1 MAKRLRHS
9 IVGLV
14 LFAPMLAS
22 SSWAQDL
29 PPGQSVSSWPKDM
42 TPYSRPAIPADVA
55 PAARRGAGEG
65 VPGSSIN
72 VIRVIDA
79 VVNNTDATLQNTD
92 TFNDGETSIAVNP
105 QNPDEIVM
113 SAFSG
118 FWGTTAPIWRST
130 DGGQTWTK
138 HFSIPVPPGG
148 SGVSGCPCDQ
158 AFDSGR
164 GDVLF
169 GTFLATPLYTGSTTN
184 PASSPSWSWWT
195 SGGVAQKSNLASTN
209 SDQPWLLT
217 NRDTGFGSTDNVFV
231 GYDDFVPNPVGI
243 RVVTSFNL
251 APPQFLAGSDKFVGA
266 SGGSINP
273 GHRLAKDPRN
283 GWMYSLWQ
291 VCPSAVATCNTI
303 AGNPKTINYM
313 LNRTTDG
320 STWTLNSSATG
331 IVVATADSTQP
342 NPKFG
347 TVNALLGGVNHA
359 AVDPATGDLYYVYG
373 NRDASGNNRLAIRRV
388 FDNGSGGVTIG
399 SESFVVA
406 GTVQAALPSVA
417 VTDDGVVGVFY
428 YTFNGIVSGFP
439 QFSTFLAVSTDQGAT
454 FNTQLLAT
462 FLSPATDDGITT
474 NGVQRQRVFG
484 DYVQMKAVNNCFY
497 GSFTGNGAAFGRSTS
512 NNDPIFF
519 KACVPLS
526 NANRNFDGDATADI
540 LWRKQDTGDLA
551 LWFFTGGSVSGT
563 AGLGSVS
570 TAWRIAGGGDFN
582 GDGRADILW
591 RHSSGAVAI
600 WFMNGGSVIGTAGLG
615 TVATV
620 WKIVAVNDFNGDGRA
635 DILWRNTTT
644 GDVAIWLM
652 NGSAVTSSVV
662 LGAVSFD
669 WTPEKAAD
677 INGDG
682 RADIQWRHN
691 SGAVAI
697 WFMNGGSVIGSAGL
711 GTVPLAWQIVRLADV
726 NGDGRQD
733 FIWRH
738 RNGNVAIWLMNG
750 GSVIGSGVLGFVPT
764 DWRIVG
770 AGDFNGDGRLDI
782 LWRNIGSVPNWPL
795 AIWFMNGLAVSGTA
809 FLGSIDSQWF
819 TD

>member
-1 MAKRLRHS
+1 MSAPLRHF

-14 LFAPMLAS
+14 LLAPS
-22 SSWAQDL
+22 FVGSSWAQESVE
-29 PPGQSVSSWPKDM
+29 QSARSWPKDL

-55 PAARRGAGEG
+55 PAAQGIGESAAGT
-65 VPGSSIN
+65 SIN

-118 FWGTTAPIWRST
+118 EWGTNAPIWHST

-138 HFSIPVPPGG
+138 RFTVPVPPGDAG
-148 SGVSGCPCDQ
+148 ATGCPCDQ
-158 AFDSGR
+158 AFDFGR
-164 GDVLF
+164 NNLF
-169 GTFLATPLYTGSTTN
+169 YGTFLTDQVFSGSSTN
-184 PASSPSWSWWT
+184 AASAAAWSWWT
-195 SGGVAQKSNLASTN
+195 VSGVAQKTNLASTN
-209 SDQPWLLT
+209 PDQPWLLV
-217 NRDTGFGSTDNVFV
+217 NRGTGFGSDDDVYV
-231 GYDDFVPNPVGI
+231 AYDDFSVSPVGM
-243 RVVTSFNL
+243 RVATSINF
-251 APPQFLAGSDKFVGA
+251 APPQFLAGSDKFVGSA
-266 SGGSINP
+266 SGFINP

-283 GWMYSLWQ
+283 GWIYSLHQ
-291 VCPSAVATCNTI
+291 NCTVNCAT
-303 AGNPKTINYM
+303 AAANPKTIQYI
-313 LNRTTDG
+313 LNRTIDRG
-320 STWTLNSSATG
+320 ASWTLNSSATG
-331 IVVATADSTQP
+331 IVVATANSTQP

-347 TVNALLGGVNHA
+347 TVNALLGGVLHA
-359 AVDPATGDLYYVYG
+359 AVDPGTGDLYYVYG

-388 FDNGSGGVTIG
+388 FDNGAGGVTIG
-399 SESFVVA
+399 AESFVVS
-406 GTVQAALPSVA
+406 GTVQAAIPSVA

-428 YTFNGIVSGFP
+428 YTFNGMVSGFP
-439 QFSTFLAVSTDQGAT
+439 QFTAWLAVSTDQGAT
-454 FNTQLLAT
+454 FNSQSLLT

-474 NGVQRQRVFG
+474 DGVMRQRVLG
-484 DYVQMKAVNNCFY
+484 DYMQMKAVDNCFY

-526 NANRNFDGDATADI
+526 NANRNFNGDSTADI
-540 LWRKQDTGDLA
+540 LWRRQSDGSLA
-551 LWFFTGGSVSGT
+551 LWFMSGGAVSST
-563 AGLGSVS
+563 AGLGAVP
-570 TAWRIAGGGDFN
+570 TVWRIAGGGDFN

-600 WFMNGGSVIGTAGLG
+600 WFINGGSVIGTAGLG
-615 TVATV
+615 TVPTV
-620 WKIVAVNDFNGDGRA
+620 WKIVAVHDFNGDGRA

-652 NGSAVTSSVV
+652 NGSTVVSSVG
-662 LGAVSFD
+662 LGAVTLD
-669 WTPEKAAD
+669 WTAEKAAD

-691 SGAVAI
+691 SGAVAV
-697 WFMNGGSVIGSAGL
+697 WFMNGGSVIGTAGY
-711 GTVPLAWQIVRLADV
+711 GTVPLAWKIVRLADV

-733 FIWRH
+733 FVWRH
-738 RNGNVAIWLMNG
+738 TNGNVAIWLLNG
-750 GSVIGSGVLGFVPT
+750 ASVIGSGGLGFVPT

-770 AGDFNGDGRLDI
+770 VGDFNGDGRLDL
-782 LWRNIGSVPNWPL
+782 LWRNIASVPNWPL
-795 AIWFMNGLAVSGTA
+795 AIWFMNGLSVSGTA
-809 FLGSIDSQWF
+809 GLGSIDSSWF